1 MEKMNI
7 VSFSLQELYNG
18 ANKRFSFHDG
28 CLVST
33 YHGIDKNKIEQKA
46 IPLFLYPCRVDAM
59 TAVIC
64 EKGKVRFTSN
74 LKQYVLQENTL
85 CINMPNTIVKI
96 DEIEDS
102 IVHVMAFDENFLR
115 DVHLDLRNLLPR
127 FANILDNLCITI
139 LPEELD
145 DIRQIFETIEREM
158 ETLSGK
164 AYQKEIL
171 RGYTSIAIYKI
182 CAIFSRV
189 MQMRETASI
198 ETVRNRR
205 EEYFREFMR
214 HLQQHYCKE
223 RSLGFYA
230 SLLHITPKY
239 LTTLIKQVSG
249 RSVAEWIDE
258 CVILEAKNLLKFST
272 MSIQQIAYYLNFPN
286 QSFFGT
292 YFKRRTGMSPS
303 EYKQS

>member
-1 MEKMNI
+1 
-7 VSFSLQELYNG
+7 
-18 ANKRFSFHDG
+18 
-28 CLVST
+28 
-33 YHGIDKNKIEQKA
+33 
-46 IPLFLYPCRVDAM
+46 
-59 TAVIC
+59 
-64 EKGKVRFTSN
+64 
-74 LKQYVLQENTL
+74 
-85 CINMPNTIVKI
+85 MPNTIVKI

-189 MQMRETASI
+189 SRCGKRHRSRQSEIGEKNTSVSLCATCSSI
-198 ETVRNRR
+198 
-205 EEYFREFMR
+205 
-214 HLQQHYCKE
+214 
-223 RSLGFYA
+223 
-230 SLLHITPKY
+230 I
-239 LTTLIKQVSG
+239 
-249 RSVAEWIDE
+249 
-258 CVILEAKNLLKFST
+258 AKNVHWVFMPLCCTLP
-272 MSIQQIAYYLNFPN
+272 PN
-286 QSFFGT
+286 I
-292 YFKRRTGMSPS
+292 
-303 EYKQS
+303 

>member
-1 MEKMNI
+1 MDKMNI
-7 VSFSLQELYNG
+7 INLSLQELYNEMG
-18 ANKRFSFHDG
+18 KEVSFHDG

-33 YHGIDKNKIEQKA
+33 YHGINKNEIGRKG
-46 IPLFLYPCRVDAM
+46 IPLFSYPCRVDAI
-59 TAVIC
+59 TAIVC

-85 CINMPNTIVKI
+85 CLNVSNTIVKV

-102 IVHVMAFDENFLR
+102 VVHLIAFDENFLR
-115 DVHLDLRNLLPR
+115 DVHIDLRNLLPQ
-127 FANILDNLCITI
+127 FTNVLKNPCMTI

-145 DIRQIFETIEREM
+145 DIRQIFETIEREVK
-158 ETLSGK
+158 TLSGK

-171 RGYTSIAIYKI
+171 RGYANIAIYKI
-182 CAIFSRV
+182 CAILSRV

-249 RSVAEWIDE
+249 RSAAEWIDE